1 MEDILCIGHEEKQ
14 CKIYPAHVKIINF
27 LEDLDVDGRVILN
40 SIFRKAVGHCVMD
53 SCFRQGSAVCSCEI
67 SGLSE

>member
-1 MEDILCIGHEEKQ
+1 M
-14 CKIYPAHVKIINF
+14 YPAQVKIINF
-27 LEDLDVDGRVILN
+27 LEDIVVDGRVILN
-40 SIFRKAVGHCVMD
+40 SVFKKAVGHCVVD